1 MNKQL
6 KQFIDI
12 CEVYNAFQTKN
23 QQFKSW
29 VSYFLVEHYLVLVD
43 GLKDMSSPCPRGRTP
58 GKPAAGEYVGESF
71 STCDKSQR
79 RRQLG

>member
-43 GLKDMSSPCPRGRTP
+43 MSSRCPRGRTP
-58 GKPAAGEYVGESF
+58 GKPAAKEYVAEEEAAWPSG
-71 STCDKSQR
+71 
-79 RRQLG
+79 